1 MDRLSEDESSVSLNF
16 VDADHILLTFNPKK
30 LFQRLPTC
38 SPDHQDRLVHAGI
51 LEVPSGE
58 VVKEADWYL
67 HDRRRYLWPLSPGVF
82 LLRRLNDLYIVD
94 SSLHEKLLLS
104 SPKDLLWVTVTP
116 DGGQIIVETVKAS
129 DTVKDSKPASRD
141 SASPHG
147 PKFVAQFL
155 DAKTLAVRRMI
166 PLDKMVDLRGTSSGY
181 VDPIPKG
188 DIWLIR
194 FVPDSVN
201 RRNTARVRSRA
212 AFRTCSDG
220 FRECKPSNW

>member
-38 SPDHQDRLVHAGI
+38 SPDHQDRLVHAAL
-51 LEVPSGE
+51 LEVPSGK

-67 HDRRRYLWPLSPGVF
+67 HDRRRYLWPLSPGAF

-129 DTVKDSKPASRD
+129 DTVKDS
-141 SASPHG
+141 
-147 PKFVAQFL
+147 
-155 DAKTLAVRRMI
+155 
-166 PLDKMVDLRGTSSGY
+166 
-181 VDPIPKG
+181 
-188 DIWLIR
+188 
-194 FVPDSVN
+194 N
-201 RRNTARVRSRA
+201 RRPATQRPHSGPTLWRSFSTPRRWRSA
-212 AFRTCSDG
+212 A
-220 FRECKPSNW
+220 